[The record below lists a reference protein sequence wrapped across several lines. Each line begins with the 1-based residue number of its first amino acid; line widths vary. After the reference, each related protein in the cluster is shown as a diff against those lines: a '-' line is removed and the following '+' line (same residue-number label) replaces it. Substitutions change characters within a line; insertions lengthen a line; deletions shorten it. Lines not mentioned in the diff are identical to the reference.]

1 MKKFVTIVAL
11 VFLSLF
17 SMRAEGYAPTSTW
30 PYVYEDFVGGVLEFR
45 DGQTKTG
52 SFNIVLTDSKLHF
65 LDGDIVN
72 EARMFDIVQVSIG
85 DDVYVNLGGKLF
97 KLLSRSDNSL
107 VVEGTEIDYAK
118 LNSSEGAY
126 GSSTAS
132 VSTQSLSS
140 LEGIGGSHTNMS
152 HMVLKNSKEEGTSLS
167 LIVKKYVVVDGLPV
181 FASKRDVL
189 AFAERKGHK
198 SEVSSF
204 IKNDKTKW
212 KSTASLQ
219 QLADYLASI

>member
-45 DGQTKTG
+45 DGQTRAG

-65 LDGDIVN
+65 LEGDIVN
-72 EARMFDIVQVSIG
+72 EARMFDIAQVSIG

-97 KLLSRSDNSL
+97 KLLSRSDNAL
-107 VVEGTEIDYAK
+107 VVEGTEIDHAK

-140 LEGIGGSHTNMS
+140 LEGIGGSRTNMN
-152 HMVLKNSKEEGTSLS
+152 HMALKNLKEDGKVLP
-167 LIVKKYVVVDGLPV
+167 LIVKKYIVVDGLPV
-181 FASKRDVL
+181 FAAKRDVL

-198 SEVSSF
+198 SEVASF
-204 IKNDKTKW
+204 IKNNKTKW
-212 KSTASLQ
+212 KSESSLQ